1 MRYLEEVRAG
11 LAHAARH
18 CSLQYARTGVNIC
31 TSVPEK
37 QANCVPG
44 RSTTGEVPLEQV
56 SVFVLL
62 YQKSK
67 QTAYLEEAR
76 LVKNHAVRW

>member
-1 MRYLEEVRAG
+1 LYFCTRKASKLRTWKKHDWRRTA
-11 LAHAARH
+11 
-18 CSLQYARTGVNIC
+18 QTGVSIC
-31 TSVPEK
+31 TFVPEK

-44 RSTTGEVPLEQV
+44 RSTTGEEPLEQV